1 MTETPTATRGRRRLG
16 TLGSYLGHDNVFVRV
31 VSLWLVGAVL
41 FAVAWITSYYLLP
54 ERALSG
60 VVGSPGMV
68 AASPDAWATFAQLI
82 VVNLVIGM
90 GGIIFGN
97 HFRIGSVPVGYVPPL
112 FWAGL
117 YGVFLGTN
125 SFDVSAGGKIAPT
138 LAVVWTRSGVF
149 EITAYLILAAA
160 TVGLVVWQKSS
171 VLART
176 SEKVR
181 RVRDVPLN
189 RWEIV
194 LAMFAFVL
202 LGVANWQEAADIVGT
217 LVGS

>member
-1 MTETPTATRGRRRLG
+1 
-16 TLGSYLGHDNVFVRV
+16 VFVRV
-31 VSLWLVGAVL
+31 VTLWLVGVVL
-41 FAVAWITSYYLLP
+41 FVGAWIASYYLLP

-60 VVGSPGMV
+60 VVVSPGLV
-68 AASPDAWATFAQLI
+68 TESPDAWSTFAQLI
-82 VVNLVIGM
+82 VVNLVLGM
-90 GGIIFGN
+90 GSIIFGN
-97 HFRIGSVPVGYVPPL
+97 HFRIGRVPIGYVSPL
-112 FWAGL
+112 FWAAL

-138 LAVVWTRSGVF
+138 FAVVWTRSGVL
-149 EITAYLILAAA
+149 EITAYLMLAAA
-160 TVGLVVWQKSS
+160 TVRLVVWQKPSL
-171 VLART
+171 LART

-194 LAMFAFVL
+194 LAIFAFVL
-202 LGVANWQEAADIVGT
+202 LGIANWQEAADIVGT